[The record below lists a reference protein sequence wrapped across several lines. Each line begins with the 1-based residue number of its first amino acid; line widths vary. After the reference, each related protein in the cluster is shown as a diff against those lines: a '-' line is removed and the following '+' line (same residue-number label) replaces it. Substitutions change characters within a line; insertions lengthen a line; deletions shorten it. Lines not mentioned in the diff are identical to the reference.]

1 MEGAVVSRQDDL
13 KIQTQTALDPYAYAR
28 SSEGGEVAEVSSMET
43 AVAESQSAAVQIKTE
58 ETPLSGSEN
67 SYDAASVNHAV

>member
-1 MEGAVVSRQDDL
+1 MVSRQDDL

-28 SSEGGEVAEVSSMET
+28 NSEGGEVAEVSSMET
-43 AVAESQSAAVQIKTE
+43 AVVEKSAAVQIKTE
-58 ETPLSGSEN
+58 EIPLSGSEN